1 MTTAQRLTFE
11 DYLNYDD
18 GTEKRYELVNG
29 RLIELP
35 PESEPNDAIAN
46 DLFLMLVNSGLP
58 FRLIRPHTCEIQVPV
73 LQAGDPANRFPDLVI
88 IREEHLELTQ
98 KRLTITFDAL
108 PPQLVVEV
116 VSPGQ
121 SNRERDYERKRRQYA
136 ARGIPEYWLID
147 PAQKC
152 IFILEL
158 RNGEYGD
165 RGLFRGETQIAS
177 SLPELQLLQL
187 TAAQLLN
194 AVQ

>member
-11 DYLNYDD
+11 DYLNHDD
-18 GTEKRYELVNG
+18 GTEKRHELVNG
-29 RLIELP
+29 RLIDLP
-35 PESEPNDAIAN
+35 PESEPHDAIAN
-46 DLFLMLVNSGLP
+46 YLFLMLVNSGLP

-116 VSPGQ
+116 VSPG
-121 SNRERDYERKRRQYA
+121 
-136 ARGIPEYWLID
+136 LID